1 MSDFRS
7 HVREVSSCC
16 LCGDTPSSGEFGRWL
31 EIGKTLQVIAEPLLA
46 VDIRLIYFELL
57 SIVGVLRK
65 RDSVNWLEC
74 DEKLPC
80 P

>member
-1 MSDFRS
+1 M
-7 HVREVSSCC
+7 CGKC
-16 LCGDTPSSGEFGRWL
+16 LHAAYVVTHRAVASLGDGLKLVKLW
-31 EIGKTLQVIAEPLLA
+31 QVIAEPLLA